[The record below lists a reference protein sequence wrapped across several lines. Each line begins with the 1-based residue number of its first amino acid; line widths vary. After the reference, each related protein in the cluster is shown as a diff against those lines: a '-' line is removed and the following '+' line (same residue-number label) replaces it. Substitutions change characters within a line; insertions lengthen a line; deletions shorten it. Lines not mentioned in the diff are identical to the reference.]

1 MISIINGD
9 IRVSTSI
16 KKDIFLGEIDYLV
29 IRFTYTLLDDKK
41 KCLSLTQCRKCFLF
55 VAL

>member
-29 IRFTYTLLDDKK
+29 IRFTYTLLEDKK
-41 KCLSLTQCRKCFLF
+41 NVCH
-55 VAL
+55 

>member
-16 KKDIFLGEIDYLV
+16 KKDIFLGETDYLV
-29 IRFTYTLLDDKK
+29 IRFTYTLLED
-41 KCLSLTQCRKCFLF
+41 
-55 VAL
+55 